1 MTTPHVTDAD
11 PPTDRT
17 APVALGLPGDAH
29 ALTVRPLVRDDAGA
43 VADLMAACEQHDVG
57 QVLIEEADI
66 VGDWQRPDF
75 ALTTQTVGVLDG
87 DRLVAYA
94 EVYKARWADGA
105 VDPAYRGRGLGT
117 ALSRWTRAVGARDGG
132 TVVGQPVPGDSAGER
147 LFAALGYRNLWTSWV
162 LEMPAGQTIEAQP
175 TPEGYA
181 IREPRDQGDLEAA
194 WTVNEDAFLEW
205 SDRERSSF
213 EEWAATVVNR
223 PGYEPWQLR
232 LMVDPAGEVVGMAF
246 VIVSNGCAY
255 VDKLAV
261 RRDERGRG
269 LARALLVDAFEVGRA
284 HGGDRSELSTDSR
297 TGALGLYEK
306 VGMQVTSVWR
316 HWAADVVAA
325 PEAAQV

>member
-1 MTTPHVTDAD
+1 MTTPA
-11 PPTDRT
+11 PTAT
-17 APVALGLPGDAH
+17 SNAPVPLVLPSGSDG
-29 ALTVRPLVRDDAGA
+29 LTVRPLGQNDAAA
-43 VADLMAACEQHDVG
+43 VATLMGACEQHDVG
-57 QVLIEEADI
+57 EVLIEEADI
-66 VGDWQRPDF
+66 VGDWQRPAFDL
-75 ALTTQTVGVLDG
+75 ATQTVGVLDG

-94 EVYKARWADGA
+94 EVYKARWAHGA
-105 VDPAYRGRGLGT
+105 VDPAYRGRGIGT
-117 ALSRWTRAVGARDGG
+117 ALSRWTRAVGARGGG
-132 TVVGQPVPGDSAGER
+132 TVVGQPAPGDSAGER

-175 TPEGYA
+175 TPEAYA

-261 RRDERGRG
+261 RRDQRGRG

-316 HWAADVVAA
+316 HWAADVVAGSD
-325 PEAAQV
+325 PAQV

>member
-1 MTTPHVTDAD
+1 MNATSVEPNE
-11 PPTDRT
+11 
-17 APVALGLPGDAH
+17 PVDLALPAGASDLAAR
-29 ALTVRPLVRDDAGA
+29 ALTRDDAAA
-43 VADLMAACEQHDVG
+43 VAALIGACELHDVG
-57 QVLIEEADI
+57 EVLIEEADI
-66 VGDWQRPDF
+66 VGDWQRPVFDL
-75 ALTTQTVGVLDG
+75 ATQSVGVLDG

-94 EVYKARWADGA
+94 EVYKGRWADAA

-147 LFAALGYRNLWTSWV
+147 LLSSLGYRNLWTSWV
-162 LEMPAGQTIEAQP
+162 LELPSGGTMTPQP
-175 TPEGYA
+175 TPEGYS
-181 IREPRDQGDLEAA
+181 IREPRDGADLRAT

-205 SDRERSSF
+205 SERERTTY
-213 EEWAATVVNR
+213 EEWAATVTER

-246 VIVSNGCAY
+246 VIVSSGCAY

-261 RRDERGRG
+261 RRDQRGRG
-269 LARALLVDAFEVGRA
+269 LARALLVDAFEVGRS
-284 HGGDRSELSTDSR
+284 HGGERSEVSTDSR

-316 HWAADVVAA
+316 HWAADVEPAPVAA
-325 PEAAQV
+325 RD